1 MGRIL
6 IADDHDALRRGLVR
20 ALTDAGH
27 EVEEAPNGNAA
38 LERLHESYFDVVLS
52 DLKMGGSD
60 GLEVLEDREGAASD
74 DGRDP
79 DDGVRIGHDGRRG
92 DEDRRVRLRA
102 EAVRDR
108 GDGGQDR
115 EGARAAADAARA
127 RLPPARPARHLRFRS
142 HHRLERRLA
151 ARARRGEE
159 GRQEQHHRPHPR
171 RDGHRQGAHR
181 RRDPSQLAACG
192 AQLRQGELRGAA
204 GEPAR
209 DASSSVTR
217 RARSPAPTSSAS
229 AASSRRTAA
238 RCSSTKSAT

>member
-60 GLEVLEDREGAASD
+60 GLEVLKTAKALHPTTR
-74 DGRDP
+74 RDP
-79 DDGVRIGHDGRRG
+79 HDGLRIGHDGCRS

-115 EGARAAADAARA
+115 EGARAAAHAPRA
-127 RLPPARPARHLRFRS
+127 RLPPSRTARHLRLRP
-142 HHRLERRLA
+142 HHRLERRSA

-159 GRQEQHHRPHPR
+159 GGEEQHHRAHPR
-171 RDGHRQGAHR
+171 RDGHRQGADR
-181 RRDPSQLAACG
+181 RRDPSQFAARR
-192 AQLRQGELRGAA
+192 AQLRQGQLRGAA

-209 DASSSVTR
+209 ERALRSREGCVHR
-217 RARSPAPTSSAS
+217 RRQ
-229 AASSRRTAA
+229 AAHRPLRAGGRRHA
-238 RCSSTKSAT
+238 CSSTRSAT